1 MSNIRKIKNPVI
13 RIIFAG
19 YFVIEKFDTAPPK
32 LLLVLVC
39 AIYSDILHIFI
50 LVPCLFYI
58 SLKIL

>member
-13 RIIFAG
+13 NIIFAG

-50 LVPCLFYI
+50 LVPCL
-58 SLKIL
+58 IL